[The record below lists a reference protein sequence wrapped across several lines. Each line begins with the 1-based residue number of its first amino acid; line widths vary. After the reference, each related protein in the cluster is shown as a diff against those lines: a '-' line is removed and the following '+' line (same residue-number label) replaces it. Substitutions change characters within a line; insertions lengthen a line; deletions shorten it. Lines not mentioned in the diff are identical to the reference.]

1 MHVATGLLSILET
14 ARDLILPPHCAG
26 CAKGIPEGWWCED
39 CREDLHPIS
48 PPRCESCSQPF
59 TGLVEPAFFCP
70 NCHGRVFHFE
80 CAIAVM
86 PSRGAIRELIHGLK
100 YRNMTWAAEPLAEFG
115 VLGFQDPRMPDH
127 PDFLVPVPLHP
138 LRRRERGYN
147 QAELLAQAISKRTG
161 IPVLNILQR
170 VRNTTTQTHFDR
182 KQRMKNLRK
191 AFKTRSNR
199 QIKGRQILLVDDV
212 LTTGSTMDECAREL
226 LAAGTDRVYALA
238 IGRG

>member
-1 MHVATGLLSILET
+1 MRLPAGFLSILET

-26 CAKGIPEGWWCED
+26 CAKGISDGWWCED
-39 CREDLHPIS
+39 CRKDLHPIS

-59 TGLVEPAFFCP
+59 SGIVEPAFFCP

-86 PSRGAIRELIHGLK
+86 PSRGAVRELIHGLK
-100 YRNMTWAAEPLAEFG
+100 YRNMTWAAEPLADFG
-115 VLGFQDPRMPDH
+115 VLGIHDPRLPKA

-147 QAELLAQAISKRTG
+147 QAELLARAIGQKAG
-161 IPVLNILQR
+161 IPVLDILRR

-182 KQRMKNLRK
+182 KERMKNLSK
-191 AFKTRSNR
+191 AFKITSPHT
-199 QIKGRQILLVDDV
+199 IKAAQILLVDDV
-212 LTTGSTMDECAREL
+212 LTTGSTLDECAKVL
-226 LAAGTDRVYALA
+226 LAAGAGSVYALA